1 MAHFKWKII
10 VSFLII
16 LGANF
21 RVSALEEILIDG
33 PPTILITNVMIYDGT
48 GAKPFKGQVRIRG
61 DRILDVEQGEQ
72 PKLSSDS
79 QVINGQGL
87 DLAPGFI
94 DTHSHHD
101 IGLDTEPNASAV
113 ITQGVTTIVRGMDG
127 FSDGPVDADYFSV
140 NQYLEYFESIP
151 VAINVASFSAH
162 NSIRLEVMG
171 EDFKREATAK
181 EIIAMSAL
189 IELDMRS
196 GAYGLSTGLEYD
208 PGIFSSTL
216 EVIELA
222 KVTANYDGKYK
233 SHIRSEDREYWEAI
247 DETIEIGR
255 QAKIPVNIDH
265 FKLNGK
271 FNWGRTDEILSV
283 LDAAREEG
291 INVTTDVYPYEAWSS
306 SITTL
311 YPERNFND
319 LQETEFIL
327 ENLSSAK
334 DITFVYHS
342 LHPDYVQ
349 KTVADIANELGKSE
363 VEMLSQ
369 LSDESYR
376 LSSASS
382 AVEYVVAKGMIDSD
396 VRLLLNWPY
405 SNVTS
410 DGGLECSHPRGC
422 GTFPKV
428 ISKYRGKDG
437 LGSLER
443 IINKMTLL
451 SATNIG
457 LKDRGVIKEGAFADL
472 VMFDADNTK
481 DNSTFSDSTLK
492 SEGIHSVWVNGTI
505 VLYNGEFSGQLP
517 GRILLKNKE

>member
-1 MAHFKWKII
+1 MLGVNYKIY
-10 VSFLII
+10 
-16 LGANF
+16 
-21 RVSALEEILIDG
+21 ALEETLIDG

-61 DRILDVEQGEQ
+61 DRILHVEQGEQ

-101 IGLDTEPNASAV
+101 IGLDTEPNASAA

-127 FSDGPVDADYFSV
+127 FSGGPVDADYFSV
-140 NQYLEYFESIP
+140 NQYLEYFQSIP

-181 EIIAMSAL
+181 EIMAMASL

-222 KVTANYDGKYK
+222 KVAANYDGKYK

-247 DETIEIGR
+247 EETVEIGR
-255 QAKIPVNIDH
+255 QANIPVNIDH
-265 FKLNGK
+265 FKLLGT
-271 FNWGRTDEILSV
+271 FNWGRTDEVLSI

-291 INVTTDVYPYEAWSS
+291 INITTDVYPYVAWSS
-306 SITTL
+306 SITSL
-311 YPERNFND
+311 YPKRNFND
-319 LQETEFIL
+319 IKETEFIL
-327 ENLSSAK
+327 EKLSPAE

-349 KTVADIANELGKSE
+349 KTVAEIANEAGKSE
-363 VEMLSQ
+363 VEMLSH
-369 LSDESYR
+369 LSEESYR
-376 LSSASS
+376 MGSASS

-396 VRLLLNWPY
+396 VRLLLDWPY

-428 ISKYRGKDG
+428 ISKYRGEGG

-443 IINKMTLL
+443 IIYKMTNL

-457 LKDRGVIKEGAFADL
+457 LIDRGIIKEGAFADI
-472 VMFDADNTK
+472 VMFDAKNTK
-481 DNSTFSDSTLK
+481 DNSTFSNSTLQ
-492 SEGIHSVWVNGTI
+492 SEGIDSVWVNGI
-505 VLYNGEFSGQLP
+505 RVLSNGEFTGELP
-517 GRILLKNKE
+517 GRLLLKNKE